1 MSLQIFSGE
10 VPFHE
15 CEHEESIPL
24 YIIQNR
30 RPERPTHERSQSRG
44 LNDAIWSIVESC
56 WSPEPELRPSA
67 SQVVASIRAMKD
79 RPNDE
84 RLLNDFDDDIVSQ
97 IREDDDDP
105 FSLLA
110 FNVDDSSEMENL
122 KWNSRSTY

>member
-1 MSLQIFSGE
+1 
-10 VPFHE
+10 
-15 CEHEESIPL
+15 
-24 YIIQNR
+24 
-30 RPERPTHERSQSRG
+30 
-44 LNDAIWSIVESC
+44 
-56 WSPEPELRPSA
+56 
-67 SQVVASIRAMKD
+67 MKD